1 MSFHISLVFFFFRDP
16 MLVLEVNGSR
26 VPLSSLLKR
35 FMLKSLSK
43 RSMKR
48 SEEKKIAAA
57 VMLKPNLRP
66 LPRLTKRQDLKVE
79 SQRSSLNWLLEKEEL
94 LWPYL
99 YYEFLWKSRILPGWK
114 TNRNKRR
121 IQPGFNTSFIG
132 VCILWRALA
141 IINRR
146 YPGLCDG
153 YKLTARNTQPLDEG
167 RSAATV

>member
-1 MSFHISLVFFFFRDP
+1 MQKKITFPRALLSISFLHVWALGYQPLVKALYEGLELRDP

-66 LPRLTKRQDLKVE
+66 LPR
-79 SQRSSLNWLLEKEEL
+79 
-94 LWPYL
+94 
-99 YYEFLWKSRILPGWK
+99 
-114 TNRNKRR
+114 
-121 IQPGFNTSFIG
+121 
-132 VCILWRALA
+132 
-141 IINRR
+141 
-146 YPGLCDG
+146 
-153 YKLTARNTQPLDEG
+153 
-167 RSAATV
+167 

>member
-1 MSFHISLVFFFFRDP
+1 MVKALYEGLELRDP

-79 SQRSSLNWLLEKEEL
+79 SQRSSLN
-94 LWPYL
+94 
-99 YYEFLWKSRILPGWK
+99 
-114 TNRNKRR
+114 
-121 IQPGFNTSFIG
+121 
-132 VCILWRALA
+132 
-141 IINRR
+141 
-146 YPGLCDG
+146 
-153 YKLTARNTQPLDEG
+153 
-167 RSAATV
+167 